1 MIKSATRLVLAVAIL
16 LTATAS
22 NAVAQIDNRNGN
34 QFDQFNQMSPDGN
47 ISQRSSRNMADSLG
61 TDKEIPKGIKV
72 WTVDQRFGDRRQAE
86 LDTMSYMYPNT
97 IFTTGLRGEYNTTGN
112 LGAPRINRIFINRA
126 ETDQFMFTQPYDY
139 IVSPVDQFHFTNTL
153 SPFTNLDYN
162 TAGNRTNGEDH
173 FKAKFAVN
181 AGKRLGVGF
190 NVDYL
195 YGRGFYSSQSTSHF
209 KYLMYGSYIGD
220 RYQAHLIFSTIT
232 QKVTENGGITND
244 EYIKHP
250 ESFDDNYATNEI
262 PTVLERNWN
271 RNNNLHVFLTHR
283 FNLGFSRKVKMS
295 KEEIEARKFAMASQ
309 KESQAQ
315 KDLEE
320 ARRKAKREGREF
332 DEKKFKKQTFSG
344 RPDNARVVNTSAPTD
359 STSTKAPS
367 ERIAVNGKAAADSLR
382 ALEAKAAQDTMWMK
396 NEYVPVTSF
405 LHTMKFDTYRRIYQA
420 YETPKDFYADTF
432 NPAGNYPGDSIYDKT
447 THYRVQNT
455 FAISLLEGFN
465 KWAKAGLKAFVT
477 SDLRHFTLPTET
489 KIAKAYNEHNLSI
502 GGQLIKSQGKT
513 LHYDATLETWL
524 TGKDAGQMKIDADAD
539 VNFALFGDTVRLQA
553 SGFFHRLNPT
563 FYYRHYHSKHFWWD
577 NDDMS
582 KIIHT
587 RVEGKFGYE
596 KTKTTVRVAFDNIK
610 NHTFFAMGYN
620 VTDDFGRTGNTL
632 SVVQKSGAISLLT
645 LELQQKL
652 KLGPLHWD
660 NVITYQKS
668 SDDMALPVPD
678 LNIYTNLFLRF
689 KIARVLKCDFGAD
702 ARFFT
707 KYYAPDYSPAL
718 GQYAVQTGEN
728 RTEVGNYPIVN
739 VYANFHLQRTR
750 FFVMMSHI
758 NAGQGKPDYF
768 LAPHYPLNQR
778 IFRFGVSWNLNLRNR
793 LV

>member
-61 TDKEIPKGIKV
+61 KDKEIPKGIKV

-126 ETDQFMFTQPYDY
+126 ETDQFLFTQPYDY

-190 NVDYL
+190 NVDYM

-283 FNLGFSRKVKMS
+283 YNLGFNRKVKMS

-309 KESQAQ
+309 KENQAQ

-344 RPDNARVVNTSAPTD
+344 RPDNARVVNTSAPID

-405 LHTMKFDTYRRIYQA
+405 IHTMKFDTYRRIYQA

-489 KIAKAYNEHNLSI
+489 EIAKAYNEHNLSI

-778 IFRFGVSWNLNLRNR
+778 IFRFGVSWNFYN
-793 LV
+793 

>member
-126 ETDQFMFTQPYDY
+126 EADQFLFTQPYDY

-220 RYQAHLIFSTIT
+220 RYQAHLIFSTIS

-283 FNLGFSRKVKMS
+283 YNLGFSRKVKMS

-309 KESQAQ
+309 KENQAQ

-405 LHTMKFDTYRRIYQA
+405 IHTMKFDTYRRIYQA

-587 RVEGKFGYE
+587 RIEGKFGYE

-718 GQYAVQTGEN
+718 GQYAVQTGNN

-778 IFRFGVSWNLNLRNR
+778 IFRFGVSWNFYN
-793 LV
+793 

>member
-126 ETDQFMFTQPYDY
+126 ETDQFLFTQPYDY

-195 YGRGFYSSQSTSHF
+195 YGRGFYSNQSTSHF

-283 FNLGFSRKVKMS
+283 YNLGFSRKVKMS

-309 KESQAQ
+309 KENQAQ
-315 KDLEE
+315 KDLDE

-405 LHTMKFDTYRRIYQA
+405 IHTMKFDTYRRIYQA

-489 KIAKAYNEHNLSI
+489 QIAKAYNEHNLSI

-524 TGKDAGQMKIDADAD
+524 TGKDAGQMKIDADAN

-587 RVEGKFGYE
+587 RIEGKFGYE

-778 IFRFGVSWNLNLRNR
+778 IFRFGVSWNFYN
-793 LV
+793 

>member
-126 ETDQFMFTQPYDY
+126 ETDQFLFTQPYDY

-283 FNLGFSRKVKMS
+283 YNLGFSRKVKMS

-309 KESQAQ
+309 KENQAQ

-405 LHTMKFDTYRRIYQA
+405 IHTMKFDTYRRIYQA

-447 THYRVQNT
+447 THYRIQNT

-489 KIAKAYNEHNLSI
+489 EIAKAYNEHNLSI

-587 RVEGKFGYE
+587 RIEGKFGYE

-778 IFRFGVSWNLNLRNR
+778 IFRFGVSWNFYN
-793 LV
+793 

>member
-72 WTVDQRFGDRRQAE
+72 WTVDQRFGDRCQAE

-126 ETDQFMFTQPYDY
+126 ETDQFLFTQPYDY

-195 YGRGFYSSQSTSHF
+195 YGRGFYSNQSTSHF

-220 RYQAHLIFSTIT
+220 RYQAHLIFSTIS

-283 FNLGFSRKVKMS
+283 YNLGFSRKVKMS

-309 KESQAQ
+309 KENQAQ

-344 RPDNARVVNTSAPTD
+344 RPDNARVVNTSVPTD

-367 ERIAVNGKAAADSLR
+367 ERIAVNGKAAADSLN

-405 LHTMKFDTYRRIYQA
+405 IHTMKFDTYRRIYQA

-489 KIAKAYNEHNLSI
+489 EIAKAYNEHNLSI

-587 RVEGKFGYE
+587 RIEGKFGYE

-718 GQYAVQTGEN
+718 GQYAVQTGEH

-778 IFRFGVSWNLNLRNR
+778 IFRFGVSWNFYN
-793 LV
+793 

>member
-126 ETDQFMFTQPYDY
+126 ETDQFLFTQPYDY

-181 AGKRLGVGF
+181 AGKRLGMGF

-283 FNLGFSRKVKMS
+283 YNLGFSRKVKMS

-309 KESQAQ
+309 KENQAQ

-405 LHTMKFDTYRRIYQA
+405 IHTMKFDTYRRIYQA

-489 KIAKAYNEHNLSI
+489 EIAKAYNEHNLSI

-587 RVEGKFGYE
+587 RIEGKFGYE

-668 SDDMALPVPD
+668 SDNMALPVPD

-718 GQYAVQTGEN
+718 GQYAVQTGDN

-778 IFRFGVSWNLNLRNR
+778 IFRFGVSWNFYN
-793 LV
+793 

>member
-126 ETDQFMFTQPYDY
+126 ETDQFLFTQPYDY

-190 NVDYL
+190 NVDYM

-309 KESQAQ
+309 KENQAQ

-405 LHTMKFDTYRRIYQA
+405 IHTMKFDTYRRIYQA

-489 KIAKAYNEHNLSI
+489 EIAKAYNEHNLSI

-587 RVEGKFGYE
+587 RIEGKFGYE

-778 IFRFGVSWNLNLRNR
+778 IFRFGVSWNFYN
-793 LV
+793 

>member
-126 ETDQFMFTQPYDY
+126 ETDQFLFTQPYDY

-190 NVDYL
+190 NVDYM

-283 FNLGFSRKVKMS
+283 YNLGFNRKVKMS

-309 KESQAQ
+309 KENQAQ

-405 LHTMKFDTYRRIYQA
+405 IHTMKFDTYRRIYQA

-489 KIAKAYNEHNLSI
+489 QIAKAYNEHNLSI

-587 RVEGKFGYE
+587 RIEGKFGYE

-778 IFRFGVSWNLNLRNR
+778 IFRFGVSWNFYN
-793 LV
+793 

>member
-126 ETDQFMFTQPYDY
+126 ETDQFLFTQPYDY

-283 FNLGFSRKVKMS
+283 YNLGFSRKVKMS

-309 KESQAQ
+309 KENQAQ
-315 KDLEE
+315 KDLDE

-332 DEKKFKKQTFSG
+332 DEKKFKKQTFRG

-405 LHTMKFDTYRRIYQA
+405 IHTMKFDTYRRIYQA

-489 KIAKAYNEHNLSI
+489 EIAKAYNEHNLSI

-577 NDDMS
+577 NNDMS

-587 RVEGKFGYE
+587 RIEGKFGYE

-778 IFRFGVSWNLNLRNR
+778 IFRFGVSWNFYN
-793 LV
+793 

>member
-97 IFTTGLRGEYNTTGN
+97 IFTTGLRSEYNTTGN

-126 ETDQFMFTQPYDY
+126 ETDQFLFTQPYDY

-283 FNLGFSRKVKMS
+283 YNLGFSRKVKMS

-309 KESQAQ
+309 KENQAQ

-405 LHTMKFDTYRRIYQA
+405 IHTMKFDTYRRIYQA

-489 KIAKAYNEHNLSI
+489 EIAKAYNEHNLSI

-587 RVEGKFGYE
+587 RIEGKFGYE

-668 SDDMALPVPD
+668 SDNMALPVPD

-778 IFRFGVSWNLNLRNR
+778 IFRFGVSWNFYN
-793 LV
+793 

>member
-126 ETDQFMFTQPYDY
+126 ETDQFLFTQPYDY

-195 YGRGFYSSQSTSHF
+195 YGRGFYSNQSTSHF

-220 RYQAHLIFSTIT
+220 RYQAHLIFSTIS

-283 FNLGFSRKVKMS
+283 YNLGFSRKVKMS

-309 KESQAQ
+309 KENQAQ

-382 ALEAKAAQDTMWMK
+382 ALEAKAAQDTMWIK

-405 LHTMKFDTYRRIYQA
+405 IHTMKFDTYRRIYQA

-489 KIAKAYNEHNLSI
+489 EIAKAYNEHNLSI

-587 RVEGKFGYE
+587 RIEGKFGYE

-718 GQYAVQTGEN
+718 GQYAVQTGNN

-778 IFRFGVSWNLNLRNR
+778 IFRFGVSWNFYN
-793 LV
+793 

>member
-126 ETDQFMFTQPYDY
+126 ETDQFLFTQPYDY

-283 FNLGFSRKVKMS
+283 YNLGFSRKVKMS

-309 KESQAQ
+309 KENQAQ
-315 KDLEE
+315 KDLDE

-382 ALEAKAAQDTMWMK
+382 VLEAKAAQDTMWMK

-405 LHTMKFDTYRRIYQA
+405 IHTMKFDTYRRIYQA

-489 KIAKAYNEHNLSI
+489 EIAKAYNEHNLSI

-587 RVEGKFGYE
+587 RIEGKFGYE

-778 IFRFGVSWNLNLRNR
+778 IFRFGVSWNFYN
-793 LV
+793 

>member
-126 ETDQFMFTQPYDY
+126 ETDQFLFTQPYDY

-190 NVDYL
+190 NVDYM

-220 RYQAHLIFSTIT
+220 RYQAHLIFSTLT

-283 FNLGFSRKVKMS
+283 YNLGFNRKVKMS

-309 KESQAQ
+309 KENQAQ

-367 ERIAVNGKAAADSLR
+367 ERIAVNGKAAADSLN

-405 LHTMKFDTYRRIYQA
+405 IHTMKFDTYRRIYQA

-489 KIAKAYNEHNLSI
+489 EIAKAYNEHNLSI

-524 TGKDAGQMKIDADAD
+524 TGKDAGQLKIDADAD

-587 RVEGKFGYE
+587 RIEGKFGYE

-668 SDDMALPVPD
+668 SDDVALPVPD

-758 NAGQGKPDYF
+758 NAGQGKLDYF

-778 IFRFGVSWNLNLRNR
+778 IFRFGVSWNFYN
-793 LV
+793 

>member
-126 ETDQFMFTQPYDY
+126 ETDQFLFTQPYDY

-190 NVDYL
+190 NVDYM

-220 RYQAHLIFSTIT
+220 RYQAHLIFSTLT

-283 FNLGFSRKVKMS
+283 YNLGFNRKVKMS

-309 KESQAQ
+309 KENQAQ

-367 ERIAVNGKAAADSLR
+367 ERIAVNGKAAADSLN

-405 LHTMKFDTYRRIYQA
+405 IHTMKFDTYRRIYQA

-447 THYRVQNT
+447 THYRIQNT

-489 KIAKAYNEHNLSI
+489 EIAKAYNEHNLSI

-524 TGKDAGQMKIDADAD
+524 TGKDAGQLKIDADAD

-707 KYYAPDYSPAL
+707 KYYAPDYSPTL

-778 IFRFGVSWNLNLRNR
+778 IFRFGVSWNFYN
-793 LV
+793 

>member
-126 ETDQFMFTQPYDY
+126 ETDQFLFTQPYDY

-190 NVDYL
+190 NVDYM

-283 FNLGFSRKVKMS
+283 YNLGFSRKVKMS

-309 KESQAQ
+309 KENQAQ
-315 KDLEE
+315 KDLDE

-405 LHTMKFDTYRRIYQA
+405 IHTMKFDTYRRIYQA

-489 KIAKAYNEHNLSI
+489 EIAKAYNEHNLSI

-587 RVEGKFGYE
+587 RIEGKFGYE

-645 LELQQKL
+645 FELQQKL

-778 IFRFGVSWNLNLRNR
+778 IFRFGVSWNFYN
-793 LV
+793 

>member
-72 WTVDQRFGDRRQAE
+72 WTVDQRFGDRRQAD

-126 ETDQFMFTQPYDY
+126 ETDQFLFTQPYDY

-190 NVDYL
+190 NVDYM

-220 RYQAHLIFSTIT
+220 RYQAHLIFSTIS

-283 FNLGFSRKVKMS
+283 YNLGFSRKVKMS

-309 KESQAQ
+309 KENQAQ

-405 LHTMKFDTYRRIYQA
+405 IHTMKFDTYRRIYQA

-489 KIAKAYNEHNLSI
+489 EIAKAYNEHNLSI

-587 RVEGKFGYE
+587 RIEGKFGYE

-718 GQYAVQTGEN
+718 GQYAVQTGDN

-778 IFRFGVSWNLNLRNR
+778 IFRFGVSWNFYN
-793 LV
+793 

>member
-126 ETDQFMFTQPYDY
+126 ETDQFLFTQPYDY

-190 NVDYL
+190 NVDYM

-220 RYQAHLIFSTIT
+220 RYQAHLIFSTLT

-283 FNLGFSRKVKMS
+283 YNLGFNRKVKMS

-309 KESQAQ
+309 KENQAQ

-367 ERIAVNGKAAADSLR
+367 ERIAVNGKAAADSLN

-405 LHTMKFDTYRRIYQA
+405 IHTMKFDTYRRIYQA

-489 KIAKAYNEHNLSI
+489 EIAKAYNEHNLSI

-587 RVEGKFGYE
+587 RIEGKFGYE

-668 SDDMALPVPD
+668 SDDVALPVPD

-778 IFRFGVSWNLNLRNR
+778 IFRFGVSWNFYN
-793 LV
+793 

>member
-126 ETDQFMFTQPYDY
+126 ETDQFLFTQPYDY

-309 KESQAQ
+309 KENQAQ

-405 LHTMKFDTYRRIYQA
+405 IHTMKFDTYRRIYQA

-447 THYRVQNT
+447 THYRIQNT

-489 KIAKAYNEHNLSI
+489 EIAKAYNEHNLSI

-587 RVEGKFGYE
+587 RIEGKFGYE

-668 SDDMALPVPD
+668 SDNMALPVPD

-778 IFRFGVSWNLNLRNR
+778 IFRFGVSWNFYN
-793 LV
+793 

>member
-126 ETDQFMFTQPYDY
+126 ETDQFLFTQPYDY

-283 FNLGFSRKVKMS
+283 FNLGFNRKVKMS

-309 KESQAQ
+309 KENQAQ
-315 KDLEE
+315 KDLEG

-405 LHTMKFDTYRRIYQA
+405 IHTMKFDTYRRIYQA

-489 KIAKAYNEHNLSI
+489 EIAKAYNEHNLSI
-502 GGQLIKSQGKT
+502 GGQLIKSQGKI

-553 SGFFHRLNPT
+553 SGFFHRLSPT

-587 RVEGKFGYE
+587 RIEGKFGYE

-778 IFRFGVSWNLNLRNR
+778 IFRFGVSWNFYN
-793 LV
+793 

>member
-126 ETDQFMFTQPYDY
+126 ETDQFLFTQPYDY

-250 ESFDDNYATNEI
+250 VSFDDNYATNEI

-271 RNNNLHVFLTHR
+271 RNNNLHVFITHR
-283 FNLGFSRKVKMS
+283 YNLGFSRKVKMS

-309 KESQAQ
+309 KENQAQ

-405 LHTMKFDTYRRIYQA
+405 IHTMKFDTYRRIYQA

-489 KIAKAYNEHNLSI
+489 EIAKAYNEHNLSI

-587 RVEGKFGYE
+587 RIEGKFGYE

-707 KYYAPDYSPAL
+707 KYYAPDYNPAL
-718 GQYAVQTGEN
+718 GQYAVQTGDN

-778 IFRFGVSWNLNLRNR
+778 IFRFGVSWNFYN
-793 LV
+793 